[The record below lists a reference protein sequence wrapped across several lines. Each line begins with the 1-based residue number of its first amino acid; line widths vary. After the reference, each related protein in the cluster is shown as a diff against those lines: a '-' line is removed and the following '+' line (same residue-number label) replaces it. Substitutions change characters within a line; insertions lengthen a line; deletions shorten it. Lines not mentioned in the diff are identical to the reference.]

1 MVIAMHKET
10 KVTLKVNEGTFRGL
24 SKQNLLFHQ
33 CIWEL
38 TDNAIAAKKTG
49 ELFRVD
55 ICMESREDGK
65 VDLYIADKGK
75 GMNLEVFGR
84 AIQLGES
91 ATTEHRLNEHGF
103 GLKNALATL
112 SGGNGNFQIWT
123 YSSEEDTVHTVVG
136 PFRQEMVILSGGT
149 LPDLDF
155 LPDGYNTIIK
165 VTVHKSF
172 IQTVQGRGA
181 RATDLNT
188 LRAWLIEH
196 LGVTY
201 RGYFEMEDD
210 TGEPSGHIYVSIGQ
224 DRKRVPAVRVPM
236 ANSNTVRF
244 DIELGGKIYNFEY
257 IYGTLDLER
266 VEKLVAG
273 NKAKYYY
280 QKNQTT
286 QGIDIRLGKRVIANR
301 QLENIW
307 RKTNGDDDEPIS
319 RHNRYNYFVGELL
332 IPDLPRGILTT
343 INNKTDFNLDDED
356 WEKIFQKLNEYRPVE
371 DINEYTEKVLVNNWM
386 KMIKAT
392 NPNDK
397 VTDEHHVWPTGTRI
411 DVYRE
416 TPAGEVYIYEMKVGS
431 GSPIDLYQLKMYWD
445 GLLLSGTQPSEGVLL
460 VEGYSS
466 TLEEM
471 SNLMMEH
478 LTPPQLIG
486 ESKPSD
492 PYNFKIETHA
502 AKGLRMESVV
512 VKKFQ

>member
-1 MVIAMHKET
+1 LEVASHRES
-10 KVTLKVNEGTFRGL
+10 KVTLNVNEGTFRGL

-38 TDNAIAAKKTG
+38 TDNAIAAKKG
-49 ELFRVD
+49 DELFRVD
-55 ICMESREDGK
+55 ISMERRADGK
-65 VDLYIADKGK
+65 INLYIADKGK
-75 GMNLEVFGR
+75 GMTLEVFKK

-123 YSSEEDTVHTVVG
+123 YSMEEDTVHTVQG
-136 PFRQEMVILSGGT
+136 PFKQEMVILSDVSMPN
-149 LPDLDF
+149 LEF
-155 LPDGYNTIIK
+155 LPGGYTTIIK
-165 VTVHKSF
+165 VTVPLTF

-181 RATDLNT
+181 RAKDLNT

-196 LGVTY
+196 LGVMY
-201 RGYFEMEDD
+201 RGYFELEDD
-210 TGEPSGHIYVSIGQ
+210 TGEPSGHIYVSIGE

-236 ANSNTVRF
+236 ANSKTVRF
-244 DIELGGKIYNFEY
+244 DIEIGGQSYNLEY
-257 IYGTLDLER
+257 TYGTLDLER

-286 QGIDIRLGKRVIANR
+286 QGIDIRLGKRVIATK

-307 RKTNGDDDEPIS
+307 RKRNGEDEEPIS
-319 RHNRYNYFVGELL
+319 RHNRYNEFVGELL
-332 IPDLPRGILTT
+332 IPDLPRGVLTT

-371 DINEYTEKVLVNNWM
+371 DIKKYTEKGLVNKWIQ
-386 KMIKAT
+386 MIKAT
-392 NPNDK
+392 NPNDT
-397 VTDEHHVWPTGTRI
+397 VTDEHHVWPTGNRI
-411 DVYRE
+411 DIYRK
-416 TPAGEVYIYEMKVGS
+416 TPTGEVYIYEMKVGS

-445 GLLLSGTQPSEGVLL
+445 GLLLAGTQPSEGVLL
-460 VEGYSS
+460 VETFSS

-471 SNLMMEH
+471 SNLIMEH
-478 LTPPQLIG
+478 LTPPPLKG
-486 ESKPSD
+486 ETKPSD
-492 PYNFKIETHA
+492 PYNFKIEKHHD
-502 AKGLRMESVV
+502 KGLR
-512 VKKFQ
+512 